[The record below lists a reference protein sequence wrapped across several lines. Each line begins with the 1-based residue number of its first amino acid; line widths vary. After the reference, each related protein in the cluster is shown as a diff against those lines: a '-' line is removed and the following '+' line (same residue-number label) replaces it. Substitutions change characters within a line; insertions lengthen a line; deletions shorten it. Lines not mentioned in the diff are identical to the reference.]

1 MSGGSWELKRLRN
14 RVLFISIAE
23 FSMKKEKSYAASHKG
38 LRNVISKF
46 SLLAGKTNYA
56 DMQEVEKL
64 KKLGEEMFFLLT
76 HHLHTEN
83 DDLLRPLEERVH
95 GASRHD
101 LDDHERLEKIQ
112 SDIAQQL
119 SQLDGQQD
127 EEAGHSFYLSF
138 TNFHSQYLEHIL
150 QEELVT
156 ENLLLDNF
164 TAEELQEN
172 SMKIMQKVEF
182 PVILLSL
189 KYIIPAQ
196 SLSENIK
203 ILSAFKANAPAEAL
217 QAVLDIIQPE
227 MSDEEFVLL
236 TSKI

>member
-1 MSGGSWELKRLRN
+1 MT
-14 RVLFISIAE
+14 
-23 FSMKKEKSYAASHKG
+23 KEKSYAASHKG
-38 LRNVISKF
+38 LRNILSQF
-46 SLLAGKTNYA
+46 SLLAGKTNYS
-56 DMQEVEKL
+56 DIQEVEKL
-64 KKLGEEMFFLLT
+64 KKLGDDMFFLLT

-95 GASRHD
+95 GASKHD

-112 SDIAQQL
+112 SDIALQL
-119 SQLDGQQD
+119 SKLDGKQD

-156 ENLLLDNF
+156 EKLLLNNF
-164 TAEELQEN
+164 SAEELQEN
-172 SMKIMQKVEF
+172 SMRIMQKVEF
-182 PVILLSL
+182 PVILMSL

-196 SLSENIK
+196 SLNENIK
-203 ILSAFKANAPAEAL
+203 ILTAFKTNAPAEAF
-217 QAVLDIIQPE
+217 QAVLDTIKPVMANE
-227 MSDEEFVLL
+227 DFVLL